1 MPKKPTIH
9 VQMDKKKEFSVT
21 IKPVIQNCVC
31 KKKGGTMLYN
41 TVEIAAIKLALQN
54 MEHQEQKCKTVLLG
68 SIRWLRETYE
78 RTRDEVFLKKA
89 VWHIYAYLEMGFLYE
104 YGKEEFTYVL
114 SYLHTSADEMNP
126 PWKNHYKK
134 IRASKMQICKL
145 LGSWNPKLHCM
156 KIGDAV
162 NDIIEKINSGKV
174 GEYTYHCGKQIQEE
188 RGEGL
193 WEHTFRLYV
202 REDENV
208 FYDVRNNLYY
218 ELETPAKS

>member
-1 MPKKPTIH
+1 
-9 VQMDKKKEFSVT
+9 
-21 IKPVIQNCVC
+21 
-31 KKKGGTMLYN
+31 MLYN

-114 SYLHTSADEMNP
+114 NYLHKSADEMNP

-134 IRASKMQICKL
+134 IRVSKVQICKL

-188 RGEGL
+188 RGEGNIPFGFMSERTKICFMMSGITYIMNWKL
-193 WEHTFRLYV
+193 LRKA
-202 REDENV
+202 
-208 FYDVRNNLYY
+208 
-218 ELETPAKS
+218 ELPYLINRRM